1 MFLGRVVAAGEPL
14 WTDEDRAWAIAL
26 QLEEADECRGCGMP
40 LAESTTADPVRPH
53 YTAELVTCQACLI
66 AAHRAKGELRP
77 GVQVRVI
84 DKRRRG
90 DHGHGW

>member
-1 MFLGRVVAAGEPL
+1 MFLGRVVKPGEPL
-14 WTDEDRAWAIAL
+14 FLDEDTNWALAL
-26 QLEEADECRGCGMP
+26 HAEEAEQCRGCGMP
-40 LAESTTADPVRPH
+40 LPESTTADPVRPH

-66 AAHRAKGELRP
+66 ATQRLKGETGP

-90 DHGHGW
+90 DRG